1 MGKKESWFAEV
12 YLVAVVFHLL
22 YGEHVVVE
30 SVLSIS
36 VTDCAFVSFSVVSY
50 KKKKKKPGIC
60 LVEVRYGVR

>member
-1 MGKKESWFAEV
+1 M
-12 YLVAVVFHLL
+12 
-22 YGEHVVVE
+22 E

-60 LVEVRYGVR
+60 LVEVWYGVGEEGASVGPC